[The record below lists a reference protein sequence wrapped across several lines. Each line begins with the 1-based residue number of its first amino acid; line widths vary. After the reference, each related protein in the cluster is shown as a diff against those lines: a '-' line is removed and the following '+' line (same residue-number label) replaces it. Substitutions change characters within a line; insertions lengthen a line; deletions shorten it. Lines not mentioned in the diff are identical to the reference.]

1 MELDQ
6 AEAKPRQPI
15 TCREVRLNLEPAP
28 RFRSQLL
35 SFPRKAQNWPP
46 RRREP
51 VYAARGSVWQ
61 ARLMRARAV
70 PGLPKTTLSHLT
82 QVSFL
87 GTPPT
92 QAHIDLPPTPPQR
105 NTAVGSRLPTAPA
118 PTVHN
123 TKQDSSKNWRKVF
136 SWHMQIRPPALRE
149 RPESLSLPAL
159 GGGGGNLTPTSSLQP
174 PF

>member
-82 QVSFL
+82 RVSFL

-92 QAHIDLPPTPPQR
+92 QAHIDLPHPTPEEHCSRVKAPHRTSAYSAQYKARQLSKACGIGGRCFPGTCKSVPQHSENDR
-105 NTAVGSRLPTAPA
+105 RAFRCQHWGV
-118 PTVHN
+118 VEE
-123 TKQDSSKNWRKVF
+123 
-136 SWHMQIRPPALRE
+136 I
-149 RPESLSLPAL
+149 
-159 GGGGGNLTPTSSLQP
+159 
-174 PF
+174 